1 MTCPY
6 CGERLEIDD
15 TFCPA
20 CGSTIED
27 NNSDTEGDS
36 SNQDDAFWSSTRN
49 KKTKKHK
56 KRTLLFILL
65 IIFAIFIPAFVAKT
79 IGNKGNNPDPLKNEI
94 LYTSLEETTQLQTK
108 ESVIQEQI
116 ILPDKNDQH
125 LIPSPD
131 ENDNPELAEEAL
143 STLLT
148 TKPTSNPDAEKDEPS
163 VTSFDADE
171 KWEEIRE
178 TLSALPAAT
187 STGNLATESREHLV
201 LSPDTNEKQ
210 IIPKETPTVYPT
222 EKPDGNQILESYIDS
237 EKRSDNADGGE
248 NYIANLNTKK
258 FHYPWCHSVQA
269 MKESNKWYFHGSRSE
284 LTQKGY
290 IPCKNCNP

>member
-20 CGSTIED
+20 CGSPIE
-27 NNSDTEGDS
+27 NNISDTENDL
-36 SNQDDAFWSSTRN
+36 SNQGDAFWSSTRN
-49 KKTKKHK
+49 KKTNKHK
-56 KRTLLFILL
+56 KRILLFILL
-65 IIFAIFIPAFVAKT
+65 IIFAFFIPAFVAKT

-94 LYTSLEETTQLQTK
+94 LYTSPEATTQLQTK

-116 ILPDKNDQH
+116 VLPDKNDQH

-131 ENDNPELAEEAL
+131 ENDNLELAEEAL
-143 STLLT
+143 STLPT

-163 VTSFDADE
+163 VTGSDVAE
-171 KWEEIRE
+171 KREELGG
-178 TLSALPAAT
+178 TLSALPAAKL
-187 STGNLATESREHLV
+187 SGKPATESREHLI
-201 LSPDTNEKQ
+201 LNPDTDEKQ
-210 IIPKETPTVYPT
+210 LIPKETPTVYPS
-222 EKPDGNQILESYIDS
+222 ERPDGNQILESYIDN
-237 EKRSDNADGGE
+237 EKRPDNADDGE

-269 MKESNKWYFHGSRSE
+269 MKESNKWFFHGSRSE
-284 LTQKGY
+284 LIQKGY